1 MAAKELIEDADY
13 TPEMHCLLNI
23 ELAAYNSTRGK
34 GDIGMVPDLYWKSIE
49 QAIEAGDGN
58 LVMRAVESAKEF
70 FERTG
75 DVESVIRAD
84 QMGMGFLQ
92 TLIRTR

>member
-1 MAAKELIEDADY
+1 M
-13 TPEMHCLLNI
+13 
-23 ELAAYNSTRGK
+23 
-34 GDIGMVPDLYWKSIE
+34 YWKSIE